1 MTDEELNE
9 TSENGSEETSEVGS
23 ENESEETSEES
34 SEETSEPS
42 INAETLQSIDSHLEA
57 VHGLMFVGIGFLIFF
72 FLLWLVLKIE
82 KMLETYF

>member
-1 MTDEELNE
+1 MNDEELNE
-9 TSENGSEETSEVGS
+9 TSEIESAATSEEGSENLSEVTSEDTSEV
-23 ENESEETSEES
+23 
-34 SEETSEPS
+34 TSEPS

-57 VHGLMFVGIGFLIFF
+57 VHGLMFVGLGFLIFF

>member
-9 TSENGSEETSEVGS
+9 TSENESEETSEVGS
-23 ENESEETSEES
+23 ENESEETSEE
-34 SEETSEPS
+34 TSEPS
-42 INAETLQSIDSHLEA
+42 LNAETLQSIDSHLEA